1 MKRAFSSLFEQ
12 LKSFVDSTPK
22 TSKNEPINLK
32 RNQLINQIQK
42 ASVERLPI
50 HVIYNQGSFTGDLI
64 KYDKEQQKII
74 LKNFSKDLSV
84 IIALQDIDKI
94 AIVPK
99 PIRQSQELRS

>member
-1 MKRAFSSLFEQ
+1 MKKTFSSLVDQ

-22 TSKNEPINLK
+22 TAKTTPSTLK
-32 RNQLINQIQK
+32 RNHLINQIQK
-42 ASVERLPI
+42 ASSEQLPI

-74 LKNFSKDLSV
+74 LKNFNKDLSA

-94 AIVPK
+94 TIVPNHL
-99 PIRQSQELRS
+99 RQSQQLRS